1 VDEYKYLLATKSVTA
16 MEGYNNSY
24 QNTSSGRETEFQR
37 LAQNIGTNIQK
48 IQQNVSSMQRMI
60 THIDGPQDNTQLQS
74 QLHQIQHYTQQL
86 AKDSSKQLQELNSYA
101 AQDAADPRQW
111 KLQRERLQADFTRAL
126 DNFQR
131 AQRSAAQKEKEA
143 IKKYKNTAGGQ
154 TDLIDIE
161 AAGGGGGGR
170 TQMMLQEEQQNLE
183 HLIERERAVTQ
194 LEADIMDVNQ
204 IFKDLA
210 AMVHDQGE
218 LVDSIEANV
227 ETSSIRVSEGTEQL
241 RQAERYQNKA
251 RKKKMILAIIGV
263 VVLVI
268 IISIIVHSTSN

>member
-1 VDEYKYLLATKSVTA
+1 
-16 MEGYNNSY
+16 
-24 QNTSSGRETEFQR
+24 

-60 THIDGPQDNTQLQS
+60 THIDGPQDNTQLQN

-101 AQDAADPRQW
+101 SQDALDPRQW

-143 IKKYKNTAGGQ
+143 IKKYKNTTGGPQ
-154 TDLIDIE
+154 AETDLIDIE
-161 AAGGGGGGR
+161 GGAGGGGASK
-170 TQMMLQEEQQNLE
+170 TMMMMQEEQNLE
-183 HLIERERAVTQ
+183 HLIERERAVSQ

-227 ETSSIRVSEGTEQL
+227 ESSSIHVTEGTEQL

-251 RKKKMILAIIGV
+251 RKKKMIFAIIGV

-268 IISIIVHSTSN
+268 IISIIVNSASK

>member
-1 VDEYKYLLATKSVTA
+1 
-16 MEGYNNSY
+16 
-24 QNTSSGRETEFQR
+24 
-37 LAQNIGTNIQK
+37 
-48 IQQNVSSMQRMI
+48 MI

-143 IKKYKNTAGGQ
+143 IKKYKNTTGGASAMVE

-161 AAGGGGGGR
+161 GGAGGG
-170 TQMMLQEEQQNLE
+170 
-183 HLIERERAVTQ
+183 
-194 LEADIMDVNQ
+194 
-204 IFKDLA
+204 
-210 AMVHDQGE
+210 
-218 LVDSIEANV
+218 
-227 ETSSIRVSEGTEQL
+227 
-241 RQAERYQNKA
+241 
-251 RKKKMILAIIGV
+251 
-263 VVLVI
+263 
-268 IISIIVHSTSN
+268 

>member
-1 VDEYKYLLATKSVTA
+1 
-16 MEGYNNSY
+16 MEGYSNSY
-24 QNTSSGRETEFQR
+24 QNSTSARETEFQR

-60 THIDGPQDNTQLQS
+60 TQIGSPQDNTQLQN

-86 AKDSSKQLQELNSYA
+86 AKDSSKQLQELNSYGS
-101 AQDAADPRQW
+101 QEAADPRQW

-131 AQRSAAQKEKEA
+131 AQRSAAQKEKDA
-143 IKKYKNTAGGQ
+143 IKKFKTAGGQTAQ

-161 AAGGGGGGR
+161 GGGGAHKA
-170 TQMMLQEEQQNLE
+170 QMMMQEEQNLE
-183 HLIERERAVTQ
+183 HLVERERAVTQ

-227 ETSSIRVSEGTEQL
+227 ETSSIRVNEGTEQL

-251 RKKKMILAIIGV
+251 RKKKMILAAIGV

-268 IISIIVHSTSN
+268 IISIIVHSASN